1 MISATRRQLMTT
13 SALSGPIAVAAYV
26 VAAGGTRPGIAMA
39 AAIGKSVHFTAN
51 LMNSAVAAAAE
62 LPALPASPAGVRPAV
77 SSPDLAGA
85 TPFAVAPAF
94 LGAGGAMPAGQR

>member
-1 MISATRRQLMTT
+1 MISATRRQRMTT
-13 SALSGPIAVAAYV
+13 SALSGPIAAAAYV
-26 VAAGGTRPGIAMA
+26 VAAGGTRPGIAKA
-39 AAIGKSVHFTAN
+39 GAIGKSVQATRI

-62 LPALPASPAGVRPAV
+62 MPVLPASPAGVPPAV
-77 SSPDLAGA
+77 SSHDLAGA